1 MRYSIAESLVFN
13 DFWDSIEG
21 FCLDRELIDFNI
33 NREVYNGLNDINI
46 SIQGLL
52 NDLVY
57 EHMELK

>member
-1 MRYSIAESLVFN
+1 MRFGLSENFIFS
-13 DFWDSIEG
+13 DFWDLIEG

>member
-1 MRYSIAESLVFN
+1 MRFGLSENFIFS
-13 DFWDSIEG
+13 DFWDLIEG
-21 FCLDRELIDFNI
+21 FCLDRKLIDFNV

>member
-1 MRYSIAESLVFN
+1 MRFGLSENFIFN

>member
-1 MRYSIAESLVFN
+1 MRYSIAQSLVFN

>member
-1 MRYSIAESLVFN
+1 MRDSIAESLVFN

>member
-1 MRYSIAESLVFN
+1 MRFGLSENFIFN

-21 FCLDRELIDFNI
+21 FCLDRKLIDFNV